1 MLSSFLSFIVFG
13 DLGEVRQPL
22 KSRPKKGKASK
33 TFNPD
38 LVFKKFSRLEV
49 QVASVVKEVLEEKQ
63 SVAKDQR
70 LNLFGFWTK
79 SASKFARKRL

>member
-1 MLSSFLSFIVFG
+1 MPQHLV
-13 DLGEVRQPL
+13 
-22 KSRPKKGKASK
+22 SRRSLLDVHFEA
-33 TFNPD
+33 F
-38 LVFKKFSRLEV
+38 
-49 QVASVVKEVLEEKQ
+49 VKEVLEEKQ